1 MRHTQGNSRKDLSL
15 LIQLLKLQSMQKAML
30 QVLGLTLL
38 RMGSKKRV
46 SVMKPPEHVY
56 MEPYIRESASLPVNI
71 IGSLGAWCVLR
82 ANRLA
87 SIRDEQGSIKV
98 TAP

>member
-1 MRHTQGNSRKDLSL
+1 
-15 LIQLLKLQSMQKAML
+15 ML

-38 RMGSKKRV
+38 RIGSKKRV
-46 SVMKPPEHVY
+46 SVMKPPKHVY
-56 MEPYIRESASLPVNI
+56 MEPYIRESASLPVNV